1 MCFENLGPSHKR
13 MAHKALIQ
21 QTPAECLVVPRSA
34 STMVALV
41 SSLALVTHSDEGE
54 TDWKRSPA
62 HPFSSRDEQ
71 CWGNGERKED
81 LVS

>member
-21 QTPAECLVVPRSA
+21 QTPTECLAVPRTA

-41 SSLALVTHSDEGE
+41 SSLALTHSDKGE
-54 TDWKRSPA
+54 TAWTHSPA
-62 HPFSSRDEQ
+62 HPFSSRDEH
-71 CWGNGERKED
+71 CWRNGERKED
-81 LVS
+81 LIS